1 MLASPM
7 LLKITPCL
15 DLEKTTKDQR
25 SSTNM
30 EFVQKVSDL
39 NVKYQ
44 MKEILEKSEIISNLY
59 EKNQISIIG
68 GMYNLENG
76 EVNFFET

>member
-1 MLASPM
+1 
-7 LLKITPCL
+7 
-15 DLEKTTKDQR
+15 
-25 SSTNM
+25 M

-68 GMYNLENG
+68 GMYNLESG
-76 EVNFFET
+76 EVNFFEA